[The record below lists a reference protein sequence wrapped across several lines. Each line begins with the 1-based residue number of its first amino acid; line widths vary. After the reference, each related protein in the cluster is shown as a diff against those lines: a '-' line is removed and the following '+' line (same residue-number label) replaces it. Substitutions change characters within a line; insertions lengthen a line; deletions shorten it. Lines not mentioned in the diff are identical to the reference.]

1 MRRSLIVRLLRSV
14 PFHAAWLYPHAA
26 QQSAACG
33 VADHH
38 DFGLQ
43 LAPIKKLPGAKR
55 FPLIGVA
62 LERGKCLALF
72 SILVLWRSTVCAFFI
87 A

>member
-1 MRRSLIVRLLRSV
+1 MQRSNPLPV
-14 PFHAAWLYPHAA
+14 A
-26 QQSAACG
+26 

-62 LERGKCLALF
+62 LERGKCLALVF
-72 SILVLWRSTVCAFFI
+72 HQGVVSLNVVYEPSLVTGHAGGVGPAVMP
-87 A
+87 AQPVN